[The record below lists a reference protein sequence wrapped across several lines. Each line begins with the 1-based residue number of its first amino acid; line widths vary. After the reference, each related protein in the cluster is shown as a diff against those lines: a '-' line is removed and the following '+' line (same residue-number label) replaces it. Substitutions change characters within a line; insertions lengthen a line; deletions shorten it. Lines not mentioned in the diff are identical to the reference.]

1 MATSG
6 SSNSGSIISN
16 NNNSNNSNRWNSM
29 ERKKTWL
36 EQGIGQVTIVLRIFF
51 LFQIKTTGR
60 ITPLMGH
67 CLRNRYNGEK
77 ESALICRVNQS
88 KEYYITLVQVYTEIK
103 PQHPIR

>member
-1 MATSG
+1 MTTNG

-51 LFQIKTTGR
+51 V
-60 ITPLMGH
+60 
-67 CLRNRYNGEK
+67 
-77 ESALICRVNQS
+77 SD
-88 KEYYITLVQVYTEIK
+88 
-103 PQHPIR
+103 